1 MKAAEARKQ
10 FIEFFEQRGHKNVAA
25 IPIVNKEDA
34 TLLFTNAGMNQFKD
48 FFLGHRTAPYHQVI
62 SAQPCLR
69 VSGKHNDLEEVGTD
83 TYHHTMF
90 EMLGNWSFGDYFKEK
105 AIQWAWEL
113 LTTVYQL
120 PQERLYVTIFGGDDR
135 DQLGPDQEARAIWEQ
150 YIAAEQILSFAK
162 QDNFWEM
169 GDTGPCGPCT
179 EIHVDIRPEAER
191 QHVPGQALVNKDH
204 PQVIELWNLVF
215 IQYNRLSTGR
225 LEHLPAKHV
234 DTGLGLERLAMVLQ
248 AKDSSYDTDIFVP
261 LIEATATAAG
271 QVYGRKAAIDTA
283 IRVIVDHL
291 RAITFAIADGQSPS
305 NVKAGYVIRRI
316 LRRAVRYGYTYL
328 GFEAPFMYRLV
339 GVLAQQLQA
348 IYPHLL
354 QQQTHIEKTI
364 KKEEEAFLRTLTMGL
379 HKLDQIGQALQGKS
393 TVIDGATAF
402 ELYDTHGFPL
412 DLTILIAKEQG
423 LMVDEAGF
431 SQALQ
436 AQRQRSKQAVAVAQ
450 GDWVTVMEGA
460 SPTFI
465 GYDQLEAKARI
476 VKYRTVKTEEEQV
489 YQVVLDQTPFYPVGG
504 GQVGDTGRL
513 EAIGETITV
522 LDTQKEN
529 DLIIHYV
536 DHLPVLITVP
546 LQAIVD
552 QEKRALTA
560 NNHTATH
567 LLHAA
572 LKQVLGSHVEQ
583 RGSLVNDKLLRF
595 DFSHPANLSP
605 QELTQIESTI
615 NQKIRDNIVLQEHR
629 HVSLSSA
636 KAMGAAALFGEKYG
650 EQVRVITFDPA
661 FSVELCGGT
670 HVSATG
676 QLGFFKITAV
686 AAVAAGV
693 RRIEAVTAVAA
704 ERLVHHQLTLL
715 STLQGLLKHPKD
727 LTKAV
732 QQLLQEKAAL
742 NKKLAAY
749 EAVQVQTITDHL
761 RSNLKTI
768 HGIHT
773 IIAQVAL
780 SQAAAFKQ
788 VVLALQEAGKPFF
801 IVLAAVVE
809 QKPHIGVALSED
821 LAQRWPQDAQEIVK
835 KLATCIQGG
844 GGGSPTFATA
854 GGKEV
859 DGLSQVLRMAE
870 EILEKNMAKRGY
882 EGNP

>member
-62 SAQPCLR
+62 SVQPCLR

-120 PQERLYVTIFGGDDR
+120 PQERLYVTIFGGDDQ
-135 DQLGPDQEARAIWEQ
+135 DQLGPDQEARTIWEQ
-150 YIAAEQILSFAK
+150 YIAAERILPHAK
-162 QDNFWEM
+162 RDNFWEM

-179 EIHVDIRPEAER
+179 EIHIDIRPEAVR
-191 QHVPGQALVNKDH
+191 QQVPGQELVNKDH

-215 IQYNRLSTGR
+215 IQYNRLATGL
-225 LEHLPAKHV
+225 LEDLPAKHV

-248 AKDSSYDTDIFVP
+248 AKDSSYDTDLFAP
-261 LIEATATAAG
+261 LVEAIATAAS

-283 IRVIVDHL
+283 IRVIVDHI
-291 RAITFAIADGQSPS
+291 RAVTFAIADGQPPS

-328 GFEAPFMYRLV
+328 GFKAPFMYRLV

-348 IYPHLL
+348 AYPHL
-354 QQQTHIEKTI
+354 QQQQAHIEKTI
-364 KKEEEAFLRTLTMGL
+364 KEEEEAFLRTLTTGL
-379 HKLDQIGQALQGKS
+379 HRLDQIGQVLQGKS

-450 GDWVTVMEGA
+450 GDWVTVMEGV
-460 SPTFI
+460 SPSFL
-465 GYDQLEAKARI
+465 GYDQLEAKSRI
-476 VKYRTVKTEEEQV
+476 VKYRTVKTEEKQV
-489 YQVVLDQTPFYPVGG
+489 YQVVLDQTPFYPAGG
-504 GQVGDTGRL
+504 GQVGDTGCWVAAEERI
-513 EAIGETITV
+513 AV
-522 LDTQKEN
+522 LDTKKEN

-552 QEKRALTA
+552 QERRALTA

-572 LKQVLGSHVEQ
+572 LRQVLGSHVEQ
-583 RGSLVNDKLLRF
+583 RGSLVNNQLLRF
-595 DFSHPANLSP
+595 DFSHPTNLSS
-605 QELTQIESTI
+605 QELTQIESTV
-615 NQKIRDNIVLQEHR
+615 NQKIRDNIVLQEQR
-629 HVSLSSA
+629 HVSLSDA
-636 KAMGAAALFGEKYG
+636 KTMGAVALFGEKYG

-704 ERLVHHQLTLL
+704 EGLVHHQLTLL
-715 STLQGLLKHPKD
+715 STLKALLKHPKD

-742 NKKLAAY
+742 NKKLATY

-773 IIAQVAL
+773 MIAQVAL
-780 SQAAAFKQ
+780 SQVAALKQ
-788 VVLALQEAGKPFF
+788 VALALQEVGQPYFV
-801 IVLAAVVE
+801 VLAAVVE
-809 QKPHIGVALSED
+809 QNPHIVVALSAD
-821 LAQRWPQDAQEIVK
+821 LARQWPQNAQEIVK

-844 GGGSPTFATA
+844 GGGNPTFSTA

-859 DGLSQVLRMAE
+859 GGLPQVLRMAK
-870 EILEKNMAKRGY
+870 EILEKNMAKRDC